1 MVVKIRRLLCVGRRS
16 WIFSRSWEIVVLDG
30 TGSERVDGRF
40 RPGKEVKKTLIVD
53 GAMVGQ

>member
-1 MVVKIRRLLCVGRRS
+1 
-16 WIFSRSWEIVVLDG
+16 VLDG